1 MYDRREVRPP
11 LICHSIANEAARSRT
26 GAAAVKSVC
35 FDCRTYYAKVIGYPE
50 YIDTFSHVQVY

>member
-26 GAAAVKSVC
+26 GAAVV
-35 FDCRTYYAKVIGYPE
+35 RTYYAKVIGYPE
-50 YIDTFSHVQVY
+50 YIDTFSHVQV

>member
-1 MYDRREVRPP
+1 MRPP

-50 YIDTFSHVQVY
+50 YIDTFSHVQV